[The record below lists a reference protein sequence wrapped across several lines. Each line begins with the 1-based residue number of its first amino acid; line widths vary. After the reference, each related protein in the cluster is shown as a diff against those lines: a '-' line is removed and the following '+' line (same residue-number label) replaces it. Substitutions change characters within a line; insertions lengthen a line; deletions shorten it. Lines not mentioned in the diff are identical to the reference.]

1 METLRRRFLVTVSL
15 FMLMVTFLFVP
26 TMTGRAEDATPTE
39 PTKTPPTEWT
49 EQPTIDATVLDAT
62 QASCDISSKEDLY
75 GLNAWIK
82 NNSNTNL
89 TINLNADIVVND
101 GVINADTDEF
111 GVYLWIPINA
121 DCNIT
126 FNGNGHTISGLYFN
140 DSTRNNVGFF
150 GACEGSVKVS
160 KLGIINSYFNGGS
173 NVGAFAGTLGKGSV
187 IKECYSQSTV
197 SASNAETLGGIAAV
211 LLEDATISSC
221 YNIGDVK
228 CAPTS
233 YNSNVTNSCYVT
245 AGASGLATYNGTG
258 SAALTDAEFKSGAAA
273 YLLSGGLDDVD
284 GIDET
289 TAWGQKLTPASDG
302 SGATTNK
309 SYPVFSDDKVYSGKA
324 SCTATQDTYIN
335 GVVVNFHTTVVKH
348 AATGATCQ
356 ADGNEEYYECTACS
370 KIVAANENGIFVEV
384 EGKTAE
390 DYKIAATGHEDVLT
404 NTEQYTKFL
413 FNSKTLV
420 DGEFT
425 HTHIYRFICTKCGEV
440 VTDENG
446 DEVTDEVSAND
457 SVVTTQTGGACLG
470 ITTTHYCAD
479 CGYEQVIKT
488 AGTGTHTEVVY
499 CTEGYH
505 WTMCSECKTVT
516 SAKAEHTIKV
526 TTPAS
531 DATCTVD
538 GATEGSECEV
548 CGRIMAVSQVIP
560 ATGHNYSEWTTTLE
574 ATCTVAG
581 SKERTCYTC
590 GETFTEEIAATGH
603 TEVEVAQIDPTC
615 EEAGCTAGVKCS
627 VCDEILRGC
636 QTITALGHVEVTDA
650 AVEATCTATGLTEG
664 KHCSVCSKV
673 LIKQEVVAAKGHT
686 EEVMA
691 AVAATCTTDGLT
703 EGKKCSV
710 CQTVLIAQQVVPAA
724 HTPETLPAQ
733 APTCTQEGW
742 SILVQCSV
750 CQAEIKKVA
759 IAALG
764 HDIVVDE
771 AVAATCTQ
779 TGREEGSH
787 CSRCSDA
794 TVVGDEI
801 AALGHDIVIDARV
814 EATCTEV
821 GHEEGSHCSRCD
833 EATVV
838 GNEIAAL
845 GHDMVTDEAV
855 AATCTTDGRE
865 EGSHCSR
872 CDETTGGA
880 VIPATGH
887 TWVYHAAVAAT
898 CTTEGSKDYL
908 QCSVCNAFQDE
919 NDTEES
925 VKIPALG
932 HAWEDVARL
941 EPTCTTDGHKAY
953 QHCTRCGEDSM
964 TEEERKLEAHHV
976 EEEIPAVA
984 PTCTSTGLTAGK
996 RCSVCG
1002 EIIEAQQEVAKA
1014 EHDLEEV
1021 AEVPATCTTPGHT
1034 AGQACKNCDHVT
1046 YTETPATGHTFD
1058 AQNPDMGWA
1067 YDETNGITSKVVLH
1081 CSNTDCEETFD
1092 KINCTVTVAKGQ
1104 DNTLVA
1110 TGKFTYNG
1118 TAVTKTLTF
1127 NVTEELT
1134 QTSAGFDVVYDFTQ
1148 TDVAEGA
1155 EAISFTKTSAATSAV
1170 SDYNNTITYTATT
1183 TVNGVTFTTTRVFDM
1198 GNISYS
1204 WSKAGDGYELIAI
1217 VGGKTETDG
1226 TLRLVA
1232 QGVKSEE
1239 RDENGVLIK
1248 TIYTAKV
1255 QVGDYVIATKTK
1267 EIAED
1272 LKYTVTVVNGSFAD
1286 GTTSQE
1292 IAYGTLVTLEHIAA
1306 EYGEHFVGW
1315 YVGDELVS
1323 QKDSYS
1329 FHVTKNV
1336 TVTAKFAKEAPEAKA
1351 IVNATVTERV
1361 DDAATGKQKVTVT
1374 IEWSLPEG
1382 FEFVEAGFN
1391 RIYVTPGSDST
1402 NLEETLKTVGGDVK
1416 NAVANL
1422 QTKEGTY
1429 EFNLTLS
1436 ATTKLKDMYF
1446 IGYIKYKDADGQEQV
1461 MYTNLMSSLAS
1472 KS

>member
-39 PTKTPPTEWT
+39 PTKTPPVEWT
-49 EQPTIDATVLDAT
+49 EQPTIDATTLDAT

-140 DSTRNNVGFF
+140 DSTRSNVGFF

-197 SASNAETLGGIAAV
+197 GASDTNTLGGIAAV

-221 YNIGDVK
+221 YNTGDVK
-228 CAPTS
+228 CAPES
-233 YNSNVTNSCYVT
+233 YKNNVTNSCYVT
-245 AGASGLATYNGTG
+245 AGPSGLATYDGTG
-258 SAALTDAEFKSGAAA
+258 SAALTDDEFKSGAAA
-273 YLLSGGLDDVD
+273 YLLSAGLDDVD

-309 SYPVFSDDKVYSGKA
+309 SYPVFSNDKVYSGKA
-324 SCTATQDTYIN
+324 SCTATEDTYIN
-335 GVVVNFHTTVVKH
+335 DIVVNFHTNVVKH
-348 AATGATCQ
+348 VATGATCQ

-370 KIVAANENGIFVEV
+370 KIVAANESGIFEEV

-390 DYKIAATGHEDVLT
+390 DYKIAATGHADVLT
-404 NTEQYTKFL
+404 NIEQYTKFL

-425 HTHIYRFICTKCGEV
+425 HTHVYHFICTKCGEV
-440 VTDENG
+440 VTSEDGEAIA
-446 DEVTDEVSAND
+446 DEVAAND
-457 SVVTTQTGGACLG
+457 TVVTTQTGGACLG

-526 TTPAS
+526 TTAAS
-531 DATCTVD
+531 DPTCTDD

-548 CGRIMAVSQVIP
+548 CGRIMAVSEVLP
-560 ATGHNYSEWTTTLE
+560 ATGHNYSDWTITLE

-590 GETFTEEIAATGH
+590 GEKFTEEIAATGH
-603 TEVEVAQIDPTC
+603 TEVEVAQVDATC
-615 EEAGCTAGVKCS
+615 EEDGCTAGVKCS
-627 VCDEILRGC
+627 VCEATLRGC
-636 QTITALGHVEVTDA
+636 QVITALGHVEVTDA
-650 AVEATCTATGLTEG
+650 AVAATCTTTGLTEG
-664 KHCSVCSKV
+664 KHCSVCEKII
-673 LIKQEVVAAKGHT
+673 LPQEVVAATGHT
-686 EEVMA
+686 EVVVD
-691 AVAATCTTDGLT
+691 AVAATCTEDGLT

-710 CQTVLIAQQVVPAA
+710 CDTVLIAQQVVPAA

-733 APTCTQEGW
+733 AATCTQEGW
-742 SILVQCSV
+742 SILVRCSV
-750 CQAEIKKVA
+750 CQTEIKKVA

-764 HDIVVDE
+764 HDIVIDE
-771 AVAATCTQ
+771 AVAATCTAA
-779 TGREEGSH
+779 GREEGSH
-787 CSRCSDA
+787 CSRCNDV
-794 TVVGDEI
+794 TVVGNEI
-801 AALGHDIVIDARV
+801 AALGHDIVTDARV

-821 GHEEGSHCSRCD
+821 GH
-833 EATVV
+833 
-838 GNEIAAL
+838 
-845 GHDMVTDEAV
+845 
-855 AATCTTDGRE
+855 E

-887 TWVYHAAVAAT
+887 TWTYHAAVAAT
-898 CTTEGSKDYL
+898 CTDEGSKDYL
-908 QCSVCNAFQDE
+908 YCSVCNAFQDE

-976 EEEIPAVA
+976 EEEIPAVDA
-984 PTCTSTGLTAGK
+984 TCTSTGLTAGI

-1002 EIIEAQQEVAKA
+1002 TITKEQEEVQMTAH
-1014 EHDLEEV
+1014 ELEEV
-1021 AEVPATCTTPGHT
+1021 AELPATCTTPGHT
-1034 AGQACKNCDHVT
+1034 AGQACKNCDYVT

-1081 CSNTDCEETFD
+1081 CSNGDCEETFD

-1104 DNTLVA
+1104 DSTLVA

-1118 TAVTKTLTF
+1118 TPVTKTLTF
-1127 NVTEELT
+1127 EVTEELN
-1134 QTSAGFDVVYDFTQ
+1134 QTSTGFDVVYKFTQ
-1148 TDVAEGA
+1148 KDA
-1155 EAISFTKTSAATSAV
+1155 EAGTEPISFTKTSAAASTV
-1170 SDYNNTITYTATT
+1170 SDYNNTITYTAST

-1204 WSKAGDGYELIAI
+1204 WSKAGDGYQLVAI
-1217 VGGKTETDG
+1217 VGGKTEADG

-1239 RDENGVLIK
+1239 HNEEGVLIK

-1306 EYGEHFVGW
+1306 EYGEHFIGW
-1315 YVGDELVS
+1315 YVGEELVS

-1336 TVTAKFAKEAPEAKA
+1336 TVTAKFDKQAPEAQA

-1382 FEFVEAGFN
+1382 FEFIEAGFN
-1391 RIYVTPGSDST
+1391 RIYVTAGSDSSS
-1402 NLEETLKTVGGDVK
+1402 LEENLKTVSGDVK

-1436 ATTKLKDMYF
+1436 ATTKVKDMYF
-1446 IGYIKYKDADGQEQV
+1446 IGYIKYKDASGQEQV
-1461 MYTNLMSSLAS
+1461 VYTQLMSSLAS
-1472 KS
+1472 NS

>member
-197 SASNAETLGGIAAV
+197 SASNADTLGGIAAV

-245 AGASGLATYNGTG
+245 AGASGLAAYDGTG

-425 HTHIYRFICTKCGEV
+425 HTHVYRFICTKCGEV

-1058 AQNPDMGWA
+1058 TQNPDMGWA

>member
-1 METLRRRFLVTVSL
+1 M
-15 FMLMVTFLFVP
+15 
-26 TMTGRAEDATPTE
+26 
-39 PTKTPPTEWT
+39 
-49 EQPTIDATVLDAT
+49 
-62 QASCDISSKEDLY
+62 
-75 GLNAWIK
+75 
-82 NNSNTNL
+82 
-89 TINLNADIVVND
+89 
-101 GVINADTDEF
+101 
-111 GVYLWIPINA
+111 
-121 DCNIT
+121 
-126 FNGNGHTISGLYFN
+126 
-140 DSTRNNVGFF
+140 
-150 GACEGSVKVS
+150 
-160 KLGIINSYFNGGS
+160 
-173 NVGAFAGTLGKGSV
+173 
-187 IKECYSQSTV
+187 
-197 SASNAETLGGIAAV
+197 
-211 LLEDATISSC
+211 
-221 YNIGDVK
+221 
-228 CAPTS
+228 
-233 YNSNVTNSCYVT
+233 
-245 AGASGLATYNGTG
+245 
-258 SAALTDAEFKSGAAA
+258 
-273 YLLSGGLDDVD
+273 
-284 GIDET
+284 
-289 TAWGQKLTPASDG
+289 
-302 SGATTNK
+302 
-309 SYPVFSDDKVYSGKA
+309 
-324 SCTATQDTYIN
+324 
-335 GVVVNFHTTVVKH
+335 
-348 AATGATCQ
+348 
-356 ADGNEEYYECTACS
+356 
-370 KIVAANENGIFVEV
+370 
-384 EGKTAE
+384 
-390 DYKIAATGHEDVLT
+390 
-404 NTEQYTKFL
+404 
-413 FNSKTLV
+413 
-420 DGEFT
+420 
-425 HTHIYRFICTKCGEV
+425 
-440 VTDENG
+440 
-446 DEVTDEVSAND
+446 
-457 SVVTTQTGGACLG
+457 
-470 ITTTHYCAD
+470 
-479 CGYEQVIKT
+479 
-488 AGTGTHTEVVY
+488 
-499 CTEGYH
+499 
-505 WTMCSECKTVT
+505 
-516 SAKAEHTIKV
+516 
-526 TTPAS
+526 
-531 DATCTVD
+531 
-538 GATEGSECEV
+538 
-548 CGRIMAVSQVIP
+548 
-560 ATGHNYSEWTTTLE
+560 
-574 ATCTVAG
+574 
-581 SKERTCYTC
+581 
-590 GETFTEEIAATGH
+590 
-603 TEVEVAQIDPTC
+603 
-615 EEAGCTAGVKCS
+615 
-627 VCDEILRGC
+627 
-636 QTITALGHVEVTDA
+636 EVTDA

>member
-245 AGASGLATYNGTG
+245 AGASGLAAYDGTG

-302 SGATTNK
+302 SGTTTNK

-370 KIVAANENGIFVEV
+370 KIVAANENGIFAEV

-390 DYKIAATGHEDVLT
+390 DYKIAATGHADVLT

-425 HTHIYRFICTKCGEV
+425 HTHVYHFICTKCGEV

-526 TTPAS
+526 TTQAS

-560 ATGHNYSEWTTTLE
+560 ATGHNYSEWTTTKE
-574 ATCTVAG
+574 ANCTDAG

-590 GETFTEEIAATGH
+590 GEKFTEEIAATGH

-627 VCDEILRGC
+627 VCDKTLRGC
-636 QTITALGHVEVTDA
+636 QVITSLGHHNVVDA
-650 AVEATCTATGLTEG
+650 AVEATCTATGLTDGTHCDVCG
-664 KHCSVCSKV
+664 KVTKA
-673 LIKQEVVAAKGHT
+673 QEIIAALGHK

-691 AVAATCTTDGLT
+691 AVAATCTEDGLT
-703 EGKKCSV
+703 EGSKCSV
-710 CQTVLIAQQVVPAA
+710 CETILIAQQVVPAA
-724 HTPETLPAQ
+724 HTPETVPAQ
-733 APTCTQEGW
+733 AATCTQEGW

-764 HDIVVDE
+764 HDIVIDE

-794 TVVGDEI
+794 TVVGAEI
-801 AALGHDIVIDARV
+801 QALGHDIVTDARV
-814 EATCTEV
+814 EATCTKV

-845 GHDMVTDEAV
+845 GHDMITDEAV
-855 AATCTTDGRE
+855 DATCTTDGRA

-872 CDETTGGA
+872 CDETTGGE

-887 TWVYHAAVAAT
+887 TWEYHAAVAAT

-908 QCSVCNAFQDE
+908 FCSVCNAFQDE

-932 HAWEDVARL
+932 HAWEDVAAL
-941 EPTCTTDGHKAY
+941 AATCTTDGHLAY
-953 QHCTRCGEDSM
+953 QHCTRCGNDSM
-964 TEEERKLEAHHV
+964 TEEERKVEKHHTNV
-976 EEEIPAVA
+976 VIDEAVA
-984 PTCTSTGLTAGK
+984 ATCTTKGK
-996 RCSVCG
+996 TEGSHCADCG
-1002 EIIEAQQEVAKA
+1002 TVIDAQTET
-1014 EHDLEEV
+1014 DLADHTYEEV
-1021 AEVPATCTTPGHT
+1021 EAVPATCTTPGAT
-1034 AGQACKNCDHVT
+1034 AGKTCTVCGDTTCEVVSAL
-1046 YTETPATGHTFD
+1046 GHKFVAD
-1058 AQNPDMGWA
+1058 NADMGWA
-1067 YDETNGITSKVVLH
+1067 YNETTGITSKVVLH
-1081 CSNTDCEETFD
+1081 CENGDCEEIFD
-1092 KINCTVTVAKGQ
+1092 KITCTVTVAKGEN
-1104 DNTLVA
+1104 NTLVA
-1110 TGKFTYNG
+1110 TGKFTYLG
-1118 TAVTKTLTF
+1118 TPVTKTLTF
-1127 NVTEELT
+1127 NVTEEIS
-1134 QTSAGFDVVYDFTQ
+1134 QTNTGINVVYKFTQ
-1148 TDVAEGA
+1148 VNAEEG
-1155 EAISFTKTSAATSAV
+1155 ISFTKTSTATGVV
-1170 SDYNNTITYTATT
+1170 SETSNTITYTAGT
-1183 TVNGVTFTTTRVFDM
+1183 TVNGAAFTTTRVFDM

-1204 WSKAGDGYELIAI
+1204 WSKTGDGYELIAI
-1217 VGGKTETDG
+1217 VGGKTQTDG
-1226 TLRLVA
+1226 TLRLVTQA
-1232 QGVKSEE
+1232 VKSEE
-1239 RDENGVLIK
+1239 HNEEGALIK

-1255 QVGDYVIATKTK
+1255 QVGDYVIATKIK
-1267 EIAED
+1267 EVAED
-1272 LKYTVTVVNGSFAD
+1272 VRYTVTVKGGTLLD

-1292 IAYGTLVTLEHIAA
+1292 VSYGTLVTLKHDDITVG
-1306 EYGEHFVGW
+1306 YFGGW
-1315 YVGDELVS
+1315 YVDGVLVS
-1323 QKDSYS
+1323 QSDTYS

-1336 TVTAKFAKEAPEAKA
+1336 TVEAKISNTELVKEAVVNISATDREAVEGTDKEKFSFVYSWE
-1351 IVNATVTERV
+1351 I
-1361 DDAATGKQKVTVT
+1361 
-1374 IEWSLPEG
+1374 PEG
-1382 FEFVEAGFN
+1382 CTFVEAGYKRLITTDTEDESN
-1391 RIYVTPGSDST
+1391 TIYNKIINGDTGVTT
-1402 NLEETLKTVGGDVK
+1402 VK
-1416 NAVANL
+1416 NSLTTSA
-1422 QTKEGTY
+1422 GTY
-1429 EFNLTLS
+1429 TANLTLS
-1436 ATTKLKDMYF
+1436 AATKVKNIYAVAYVK
-1446 IGYIKYKDADGQEQV
+1446 YIDADGKEQIV
-1461 MYTNLMSSLAS
+1461 YSKTLAS
-1472 KS
+1472 SVATVNN